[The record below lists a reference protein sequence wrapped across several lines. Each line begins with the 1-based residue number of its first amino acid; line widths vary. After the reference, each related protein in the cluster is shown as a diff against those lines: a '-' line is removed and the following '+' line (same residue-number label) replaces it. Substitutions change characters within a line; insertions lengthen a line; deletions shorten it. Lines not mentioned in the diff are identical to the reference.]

1 MNFLVLD
8 TETTGLPVILNDNG
22 WCKLPTYA
30 PYSSLKHYDSSRL
43 VQFSWIVHSKK
54 TSFPIVNDFIVYQDD
69 IKEIP
74 EAAYNVHKISKQK
87 TLLEGME
94 INEVLDIFLQ
104 QLKLVDVIVAHN
116 ISFDLNVILSECY
129 RHGRKDVIEE
139 LLSKKIECTMDIGTK
154 YYKYKTQR
162 ISLARLHKKLFNK
175 GFENAHDALADTIA
189 CRDCYVKMKGYSN
202 LMC

>member
-8 TETTGLPVILNDNG
+8 TETTGLQIILKNNG
-22 WCKLPTYA
+22 WTKLPTYA

-43 VQFSWIVHSKK
+43 VQFSWIVHSNKA
-54 TSFPIVNDFIVYQDD
+54 SFPIVNDFIVYQDD

-74 EAAYNVHKISKQK
+74 EIAYNVHQINKQK
-87 TLLEGME
+87 TLLEGIE
-94 INEVLDIFLQ
+94 IHYVLDTFLSH
-104 QLKLVDVIVAHN
+104 LKLVDIIVAHN

-129 RHGRKDVIEE
+129 RHNRKDVIEE
-139 LLSKKIECTMDIGTK
+139 LMTKKIECTMDIGTK
-154 YYKYKTQR
+154 YYKYKTVR

-189 CRDCYVKMKGYSN
+189 CRDCYVKMKGY
-202 LMC
+202 